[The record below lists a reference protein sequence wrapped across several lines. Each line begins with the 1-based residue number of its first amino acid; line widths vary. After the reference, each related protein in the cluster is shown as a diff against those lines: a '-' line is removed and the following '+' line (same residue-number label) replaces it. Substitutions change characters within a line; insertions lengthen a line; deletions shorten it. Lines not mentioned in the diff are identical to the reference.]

1 MFTKSIII
9 CTENVTALAKLY
21 GIEVKKEG
29 VKFMKTDRL
38 GIGFKLEKSDFKIKD
53 SINMQNVIGTE
64 NVLLSKGAAR
74 E

>member
-1 MFTKSIII
+1 MFTMLIII
-9 CTENVTALAKLY
+9 CVENVTALAKLY
-21 GIEVKKEG
+21 GTEVKKEG

-53 SINMQNVIGTE
+53 SINMQNVIGAE
-64 NVLLSKGAAR
+64 NVLLIKGAAR